1 MDNTNQS
8 ASDNSEAQLI
18 EVENLSKSY
27 PTGSTQLH
35 VLNQL
40 SFSIKAGEA
49 VCLLGASGA
58 GKSTLLQI
66 LGTLDRP
73 SEGRVL
79 YRGEDLFALNDEHL
93 AQFRNKK
100 MGFVFQFHHL
110 IQELT
115 ALENTMLPA
124 LIAGESK
131 QETEAEALKWLEFMG
146 LSDRAEH
153 FPSQLS
159 GGELQRVAIARALI
173 RNPEVL
179 FADEPTGNLD
189 SANSQK
195 IQDLFFE
202 LRNKLGITLVVVT
215 HDLAFANKFARV
227 FKVKDGRFA

>member
-1 MDNTNQS
+1 MDSTTYNV
-8 ASDNSEAQLI
+8 SENAGLPLI
-18 EVENLSKSY
+18 EVENLSKRF
-27 PTGSTQLH
+27 PTGASELN

-40 SFSIKAGEA
+40 NFHIKAGEA

-79 YRGEDLFALNDEHL
+79 YRGEDLFAMNDENL

-110 IQELT
+110 IQELS
-115 ALENTMLPA
+115 ALENAMLPA

-131 QETEAEALKWLEFMG
+131 QEAEAEALKWLEFMG

-173 RNPEVL
+173 RKPEVL

-215 HDLAFANKFARV
+215 HDLNFANKFARV

>member
-1 MDNTNQS
+1 MDNNIYHVGEI
-8 ASDNSEAQLI
+8 NLI
-18 EVENLSKSY
+18 EVENLSKKY
-27 PTGSTQLH
+27 PTGSTELT
-35 VLNQL
+35 VLNQIN
-40 SFSIKAGEA
+40 FQIKKGEA
-49 VCLLGASGA
+49 ICLLGASGA

-73 SEGRVL
+73 TEGRVL
-79 YRGEDLFALNDEHL
+79 YKGEDVFAMNDENIAH
-93 AQFRNKK
+93 FRNQK

-110 IQELT
+110 IQELN
-115 ALENTMLPA
+115 ALENVMLPA
-124 LIAGESK
+124 LIAGDDK
-131 QETEAEALKWLEFMG
+131 KETELEALKWLDFMG
-146 LSDRAEH
+146 LKERAEH

-173 RNPEVL
+173 KKPEIL

-202 LRNKLGITLVVVT
+202 LKSKLGITLVVVT
-215 HDLAFANKFARV
+215 HDLSFANKFARV

>member
-1 MDNTNQS
+1 MDNIFQQNEP
-8 ASDNSEAQLI
+8 ALI
-18 EVENLSKSY
+18 EVENLSKKY
-27 PTGSTQLH
+27 QTGASELS

-40 SFSIKAGEA
+40 SFQIKKGEA

-79 YRGEDLFALNDEHL
+79 YKGEDVFAMNDEKIAL
-93 AQFRNKK
+93 FRNQK

-110 IQELT
+110 IQELS
-115 ALENTMLPA
+115 ALENVMLPA

-131 QETEAEALKWLEFMG
+131 EETEAEAFKWLEFMG
-146 LSDRAEH
+146 LKDRASH

-173 RNPEVL
+173 RKPEVL

-202 LRNKLGITLVVVT
+202 LKNRLGITLVVVT
-215 HDLAFANKFARV
+215 HDLSFANKFARV